1 MCGNFGLKITIYILK
16 LLVSVKETFNLLAA
30 ANCINNLTAWLPH
43 GYSNHPGNLVVS
55 DCIKNAKSG
64 NHKITAVKFNPGEAP
79 W

>member
-1 MCGNFGLKITIYILK
+1 MKSYTCTLYPNHSLTDLD
-16 LLVSVKETFNLLAA
+16 LRPA
-30 ANCINNLTAWLPH
+30 ANCINNLTSWLTH